1 MILDGLRVESLL
13 LGLIVENF
21 GNDNFF
27 RDVVAVLIL
36 VMRSAISCIA
46 LWKTRRVAESRRIEE
61 WMRLVDSCVDITDFN
76 AGTGSRPAASG
87 NPGVRRINDLVA
99 LAQIRVVQRVV
110 LGALHHRSGCDC
122 RQRRAVELHRHCVK

>member
-21 GNDNFF
+21 GNDNFL

-46 LWKTRRVAESRRIEE
+46 LWKTIGICEASRIEKG
-61 WMRLVDSCVDITDFN
+61 MQVVDSCVDITDLD

-110 LGALHHRSGCDC
+110 LGALHHWSGCDC